1 MQYSRPRII
10 CNGAPPE
17 GEKTPTTYVG
27 AGSLTDA
34 ELERLILR
42 ETKALKATDTQETE
56 EPRVGVAD
64 AVELQP
70 SAPSPNTVPPPIST
84 SRSGTATPTS
94 FRPSPAPQP
103 LNHVE
108 ARNSK
113 QSFDR
118 NARPGDWWDAA

>member
-70 SAPSPNTVPPPIST
+70 SGPSPNTVPPPIST
-84 SRSGTATPTS
+84 SRSGTATPLLSGSKSHTYNWLAGS
-94 FRPSPAPQP
+94 SKSLPES
-103 LNHVE
+103 E
-108 ARNSK
+108 A
-113 QSFDR
+113 
-118 NARPGDWWDAA
+118 

>member
-70 SAPSPNTVPPPIST
+70 PAPSPNTVAPPSLPAEVERLHQP
-84 SRSGTATPTS
+84 RSGHHPH
-94 FRPSPAPQP
+94 PS
-103 LNHVE
+103 
-108 ARNSK
+108 R
-113 QSFDR
+113 
-118 NARPGDWWDAA
+118 